1 MIKLAIFLVCRA
13 SRPLDGA
20 SRSVLYSTNLS
31 NNKIEKKKIKKKRK
45 EEEIA
50 TRKEFKSTPACP
62 LA

>member
-31 NNKIEKKKIKKKRK
+31 NNKIEKKIKKKRK